1 MRDRKSSN
9 ILPSFTIMHISLIL
23 LCAVLVSSHLIGGLY
38 AAYVS
43 NSEGGDGARVIY
55 FGDISI
61 VEDTENNNLMILP
74 GVNGRKKAS
83 VVFEGSEAATYV
95 FLRVKHSQH
104 WEYDST
110 NNRFII
116 NPQNREQA
124 PIYITMDSK
133 WTTSWVPVEENSTT
147 VIFAMQLAPNVKL
160 DTTTGSIF
168 ADDGEIVVS
177 PYLNMTDI
185 NAIYDKGTKITIS
198 LDAIAVQSGGF
209 ADINA
214 AWSAVK
220 TFGGE

>member
-95 FLRVKHSQH
+95 FLRVKHSEH

-110 NNRFII
+110 NHRFII

-133 WTTSWVPVEENSTT
+133 WTSWVHIENGTT
-147 VIFAMQLAPNVKL
+147 AVFAMQLAPNVKL

-177 PYLNMTDI
+177 PLLNMTDI
-185 NAIYDKGTKITIS
+185 NAIYDIGTKITIS

-209 ADINA
+209 ANIDA